1 MTLEGKVF
9 GIAGKGRLSVVNTGG
24 SVLALEG
31 DIKDLKGND
40 ILVIV
45 SQEGDVIATQKN
57 PYHREFYYDYISSSV
72 YNDRQIG
79 EQYYWGYEYDLQVF
93 LQVLLGYCSKKEF
106 TFNETAIK
114 LFGETVLEELNEAV
128 IDFVRSVSLE

>member
-79 EQYYWGYEYDLQVF
+79 EQYYWGYEYDLQV
-93 LQVLLGYCSKKEF
+93 LLGYYSKTEF

-128 IDFVRSVSLE
+128 IDFVRLVSLE